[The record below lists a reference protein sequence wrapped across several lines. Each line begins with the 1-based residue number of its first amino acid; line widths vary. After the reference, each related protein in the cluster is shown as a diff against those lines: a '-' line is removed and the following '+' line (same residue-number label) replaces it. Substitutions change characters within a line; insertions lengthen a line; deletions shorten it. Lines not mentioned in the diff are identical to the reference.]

1 MKYNINIE
9 DAPDHEIG
17 LEIMRVLNLKG
28 DKGTG
33 RVQTTHGDKNPCGL
47 ARTVRHLSAGQLEK
61 AAPDMLTALRDL
73 FNDWVTLVGE
83 DLREGNDDVK
93 RIWDSCEAVLDKAE
107 GRNP

>member
-28 DKGTG
+28 DKING

-47 ARTVRHLSAGQLEK
+47 ARTVRNLSAGQLEK
-61 AAPDMLTALRDL
+61 AAPDMLAALRDVVEEL
-73 FNDWVTLVGE
+73 KHAYIINLDE
-83 DLREGNDDVK
+83 DAIGRAK
-93 RIWDSCEAVLDKAE
+93 TAIAKAE
-107 GRNP
+107 GN